1 MSTETNVVEFKNE
14 LPTKVP
20 QYLKEI
26 EELKSKYGTLTLTD
40 LNDKKQLA
48 LIATGRKEFKAARVG
63 VEKFMK
69 GVRDGANAFSKSVIA
84 KEKEIVALI
93 EPEEA
98 RLQAEED
105 KYNAEVERLAEIK
118 RKEEEEV
125 FNGRVTQL
133 GQLGFQMQYNT
144 GYELHGCAITFT
156 EIRLMAEKYWSNL
169 LNGDI
174 QKARD
179 KQLAIEEESK
189 RIEEERIAEEQRL
202 KEENDRLKREEA
214 ERLEK
219 QRAEQE
225 MKERQQ
231 FARQAEIERKEA
243 EIKEKE
249 EAIAREEQSR
259 WQKKLDTRIE
269 ALNNLGLLW
278 NQQYES
284 FVKDDMNVGMVDAKC
299 MKDEEFTAVVEKLK
313 GEIKNREAAAEIQR
327 KKEIEEAEKAA
338 AERERQ
344 RIAKDAEL
352 AEEKR
357 KADEAIA
364 AAKAA
369 RQPDKKKLLAA
380 AEAFKKGNFIPAIQ
394 LKTSGATQVYKEFTE
409 KIEEAIQYLITEAE
423 KL

>member
-14 LPTKVP
+14 LPVMVP
-20 QYLKEI
+20 KYLKEI
-26 EELKSKYGTLTLTD
+26 DALKEKYGALTLTD

-156 EIRLMAEKYWSNL
+156 EIRLMAEKDWSNL

-179 KQLAIEEESK
+179 KQLAIEEEAK
-189 RIEEERIAEEQRL
+189 RLEEERIAEENRL
-202 KEENDRLKREEA
+202 REENEKLKREEA
-214 ERLEK
+214 LRLEV
-219 QRAEQE
+219 QRREQEEKEAEQR
-225 MKERQQ
+225 KRQE
-231 FARQAEIERKEA
+231 EIERKEA
-243 EIKEKE
+243 EIRQREEKVRADEQERQRKINEEKE
-249 EAIAREEQSR
+249 RVEAEKQR
-259 WQKKLDTRIE
+259 
-269 ALNNLGLLW
+269 
-278 NQQYES
+278 
-284 FVKDDMNVGMVDAKC
+284 
-299 MKDEEFTAVVEKLK
+299 VVE
-313 GEIKNREAAAEIQR
+313 EERR

-344 RIAKDAEL
+344 KLQEEADLKEARRL
-352 AEEKR
+352 AEEK
-357 KADEAIA
+357 
-364 AAKAA
+364 KAA
-369 RQPDKKKLLAA
+369 EKAERRPDKVKLLAYL
-380 AEAFKKGNFIPAIQ
+380 KTIPVNAPIQ
-394 LKTSGATQVYKEFTE
+394 LKSEPAKRLH
-409 KIEEAIQYLITEAE
+409 EAIDSMLNMQIESWKKEIENL
-423 KL
+423 